1 MHRRRVGSCWAS
13 ARSSLPGSSTGIGAA
28 MTFGSLKRPNGYCAR
43 PVGKPPP
50 HLRNRNGTQG
60 PGRRCLN
67 TSGGMLPR
75 ICYLLIPWS
84 ASPRGERHPTV
95 LSSHT
100 AVSIAAPDGS
110 RLYAI
115 SLRQASP
122 PTGRGRST
130 ARRVCRSGLPALSA
144 MATSLAHLARPDRQ
158 ARRLLAPVSPR
169 EALKPLML
177 QQRPTECGAN
187 SGRPAVAL
195 VPPTAA
201 RRNALVHWRTR

>member
-1 MHRRRVGSCWAS
+1 MIPWAGRPDGLVHMHRRRVGSCWAS
-13 ARSSLPGSSTGIGAA
+13 ARSSLPGSSTGTGAA
-28 MTFGSLKRPNGYCAR
+28 MTFGSLRRPNGYCAR

-50 HLRNRNGTQG
+50 HRRNRNGTQG

-84 ASPRGERHPTV
+84 ASPRGERHPTA
-95 LSSHT
+95 LSSRT

-122 PTGRGRST
+122 
-130 ARRVCRSGLPALSA
+130 
-144 MATSLAHLARPDRQ
+144 HLLVEVDRQ
-158 ARRLLAPVSPR
+158 QGGYAGQAYRHSAPWQHPWHISPGPIG
-169 EALKPLML
+169 KPD
-177 QQRPTECGAN
+177 
-187 SGRPAVAL
+187 VF
-195 VPPTAA
+195 
-201 RRNALVHWRTR
+201 